1 MKISIFHPLKSP
13 PPLSVVLRVGCVGA
27 ETYTN
32 PCISEAHVV
41 NASHRFSSITVS
53 YFRFDSPAPALAAA
67 PGFPPLAAA
76 ACADVSPTRAKAS
89 FSGVRLLWFGAH
101 VRDSWQE
108 QDAQRESEEERA
120 KEVGF
125 KRRDERRF
133 TPMSLIV
140 FHQVLN
146 LFQVI

>member
-89 FSGVRLLWFGAH
+89 FSGVRFFGSVLTSGTAGKNKMH
-101 VRDSWQE
+101 REKVKRSEQRRWDSS
-108 QDAQRESEEERA
+108 DATNGGS
-120 KEVGF
+120 
-125 KRRDERRF
+125 
-133 TPMSLIV
+133 
-140 FHQVLN
+140 HQCHS
-146 LFQVI
+146 